1 MAIIERRFIV
11 HEGVQIWEIEDGAST
26 FYRSDP
32 IDDDVFT
39 GSLVGDV
46 AIKISICN
54 FFGTRLE
61 KALEA
66 TGR

>member
-1 MAIIERRFIV
+1 MAIIERRYTV
-11 HEGVQIWEIEDGAST
+11 HEGVQICEINDGICKS
-26 FYRSDP
+26 YRSDP
-32 IDDDVFT
+32 IDDVFT

-46 AIKISICN
+46 AIKISLCN

-66 TGR
+66 ASR